1 MKFSFS
7 RLFPALLTAAAL
19 IVAAATFG
27 GSSARAQDDL
37 SPKQQE
43 AVKKLVHDYIMEN
56 PGIIADA
63 IEALR
68 AKEDLAAEAAAKKTL
83 SERKDEVF
91 SDADAPVLGN
101 PKGDVTLVEFFDY
114 RCPYCKAMADQIAD
128 VVKSDGKTKLVMKE
142 FPVLGP
148 ESVTAAR
155 AALAAREQ
163 KKYDEFHH
171 ALMRLKEPLTDKVLM
186 KTAAEVGLNVDKLK
200 KDMDDQKIDTILK
213 NNLKLAH
220 DLNIDATPTFIVG
233 DQIVPGAVPAQGLK
247 QLIEQTRKGK

>member
-1 MKFSFS
+1 MKFSFF
-7 RLFPALLTAAAL
+7 RLLPAVLMTAALMGAP
-19 IVAAATFG
+19 T
-27 GSSARAQDDL
+27 ARAQDDL

-83 SERKDEVF
+83 TDRKDEVF

-101 PKGDVTLVEFFDY
+101 PKGDVTVVEFFDY
-114 RCPYCKAMADQIAD
+114 RCPYCKAMADQVAEL
-128 VVKSDGKTKLVMKE
+128 VKADGKTKLVMKE

-233 DQIVPGAVPAQGLK
+233 DQIIPGAVPAQSLK
-247 QLIEQTRKGK
+247 QLIDQTRKGKS

>member
-1 MKFSFS
+1 MKVSPT
-7 RLFPALLTAAAL
+7 RLFSALLMAAAL
-19 IVAAATFG
+19 IAAPLLG
-27 GSSARAQDDL
+27 HSARAQDDL
-37 SPKQQE
+37 TPKQQE
-43 AVKKLVHDYIMEN
+43 AVKKMIHDYIMEN

-68 AKEDLAAEAAAKKTL
+68 QKEDLAAEAAAKKALT
-83 SERKDEVF
+83 ERKDEVF

-114 RCPYCKAMADQIAD
+114 RCPYCKAMTDQIAE
-128 VVKSDGKTKLVMKE
+128 VVKADGKTKLVMKE

-155 AALAAREQ
+155 AALAARDQ
-163 KKYDEFHH
+163 KKYEEFHN
-171 ALMRLKEPLTDKVLM
+171 ALMHLKEPLNDKVLM
-186 KTAAEVGLNVDKLK
+186 KTAAEAGLNVEKLK

-220 DLNIDATPTFIVG
+220 DLDVDATPTFIIG
-233 DQIVPGAVPAQGLK
+233 DQIVPGAVSAQSLK
-247 QLIEQTRKGK
+247 QLIDQNRKGKS

>member
-1 MKFSFS
+1 MKFPFP
-7 RLFPALLTAAAL
+7 RLLPALLMTAAL
-19 IVAAATFG
+19 IA
-27 GSSARAQDDL
+27 SPARAQDDL

-68 AKEDLAAEAAAKKTL
+68 QKEDLAAEAAAKKTL
-83 SERKDEVF
+83 VERKDEVF
-91 SDADAPVLGN
+91 NDADAPVLGN

-128 VVKSDGKTKLVMKE
+128 VVKADGKTKLVMKE
-142 FPVLGP
+142 FAVLGP
-148 ESVTAAR
+148 ESVTAAK

-163 KKYDEFHH
+163 KKYEEFHR
-171 ALMRLKEPLTDKVLM
+171 ALMRLKEPLTEKTLM
-186 KTAAEVGLNVDKLK
+186 KTAADVGLNTDKLK
-200 KDMDDQKIDTILK
+200 KDMDDPKIDTILK

-220 DLNIDATPTFIVG
+220 DLNVDATPTFIIG
-233 DQIVPGAVPAQGLK
+233 DQIVTGAIPSQNLK
-247 QLIEQTRKGK
+247 QLIDQTRKAKS

>member
-1 MKFSFS
+1 MKFSFF
-7 RLFPALLTAAAL
+7 RLFPALLAAAL
-19 IVAAATFG
+19 IAAPV
-27 GSSARAQDDL
+27 ARAQDDL

-68 AKEDLAAEAAAKKTL
+68 QKVDLAAEAAARKTL

-91 SDADAPVLGN
+91 NDADAPVLGN
-101 PKGDVTLVEFFDY
+101 PKGDVTVVEFFDY
-114 RCPYCKAMADQIAD
+114 RCPYCKAMADQLAE
-128 VVKSDGKTKLVMKE
+128 VVKADGKTKLVMKE

-155 AALAAREQ
+155 AALAARDQ

-186 KTAAEVGLNVDKLK
+186 KTAAEAGLNVDKLK

-233 DQIVPGAVPAQGLK
+233 DQIVPGAVPAQSLK
-247 QLIEQTRKGK
+247 QLIEQTRKGKS